1 MPSSIVKLAA
11 SDARAWSANAPCW
24 LTPEGEVHSP
34 VSREEQQAISKVL
47 ERSARVQSSFRQT
60 VPLLPMKRERA
71 GRRIPAKP
79 GTVPL
84 VNFAFEVTFVGHK
97 RVVTV
102 FKDQLRYATGRDVLS
117 ARLLAD
123 HGECVLHGR
132 NGKCIGVLRDPY
144 VQSRPKLN
152 GSRVQKSRGT
162 DEVVRHEQEVIDHA
176 RGTRPTKK
184 RPPVVRRTV
193 MPAPPPGTLVQTS
206 TAMTQPSRVLTTPSP
221 RLGVGRGPMQ
231 PVAAPTGVSVSVA
244 LSPTP
249 ESSAISPE
257 KCPHDCRGKVAGGPG
272 WTLSPTV
279 PAPADDQHHPFCPH
293 ASAWK
298 AASQP
303 STGDELVLYDIELA
317 TVMREAEPSEIEEA
331 RESEAR
337 TQMPNV
343 TVQDRVYAVLPRKF
357 AEQAAAEA
365 RGEMDASETTLDEH
379 ESDTIVPEADAP
391 ESTSTEDSRRDWPTL
406 DTLQRSAIDLR
417 ENAEITARDYL
428 TRRPGSSSPA
438 P

>member
-1 MPSSIVKLAA
+1 MDSHV
-11 SDARAWSANAPCW
+11 
-24 LTPEGEVHSP
+24 T
-34 VSREEQQAISKVL
+34 REEQQAISRVL
-47 ERSARVQSSFRQT
+47 EKSQRIQSSFRQV
-60 VPLLPMKRERA
+60 VPLLPVKRS
-71 GRRIPAKP
+71 GRRL
-79 GTVPL
+79 TVSNKQVPT
-84 VNFAFEVTFVGHK
+84 VAFAFEVTFVGHK
-97 RVVTV
+97 RVITV

-152 GSRVQKSRGT
+152 GSRVQKSRGSEENERRERELI
-162 DEVVRHEQEVIDHA
+162 DEA
-176 RGTRPTKK
+176 RGAPPVKK
-184 RPPVVRRTV
+184 KPAVVRRAV
-193 MPAPPPGTLVQTS
+193 MPAAPGATLSAPAPIAPFVRPPARAEVSPAPRAMATTPPPAPPLRVVEPLAPAGTPAAV
-206 TAMTQPSRVLTTPSP
+206 SP
-221 RLGVGRGPMQ
+221 D
-231 PVAAPTGVSVSVA
+231 
-244 LSPTP
+244 
-249 ESSAISPE
+249 E
-257 KCPHDCRGKVAGGPG
+257 CPHDCRGRVAGTTG
-272 WTLSPTV
+272 WTLSAEV
-279 PAPADDQHHPFCPH
+279 APPGDDQHHPFCPH

-391 ESTSTEDSRRDWPTL
+391 ESTSTEASRRDWPTL